1 MTVST
6 QSFTYVSDLV
16 RTHSAIQINPGKEYL
31 VESRLGPLAREKGL
45 TGPGAV
51 ESYVQRYVRG
61 GSSTEVVRVVEA
73 MTTNETSWFRDTA
86 PFTALRQ
93 AIVPAFAGAEMR
105 IWSAACSTGQ
115 EPYSI
120 AMVLR
125 DAGVQRYSILATDLN
140 ATVVER
146 ARTGRYS
153 QLEVNR
159 GLPAPMLVRNF
170 RRAGAEWEVDPALR
184 RSLTFEKHNLL
195 TPPPGSG
202 LFDVVFMR
210 NVLIYFDL
218 PTKRSI
224 LARLH
229 RRVRPGGFLVLGA
242 AETTVGVDP
251 AWERVDV
258 TQGSI
263 YRLRGGSA

>member
-6 QSFTYVSDLV
+6 QSFAYVSDLV
-16 RTHSAIQINPGKEYL
+16 RKHSAIQLAPGKEYL
-31 VESRLGPLAREKGL
+31 VEARLGPLAREKGL
-45 TGPGAV
+45 QGPDAV
-51 ESYVQRYVRG
+51 DSYVRRYLRG
-61 GSSTEVVRVVEA
+61 GSPTETVRVVEA
-73 MTTNETSWFRDTA
+73 MTTNETSWFRDSS
-86 PFTALRQ
+86 PFTALRR
-93 AIVPAFAGAEMR
+93 AILPELAGADLS

-125 DAGVQRYSILATDLN
+125 EERVRSYRILATDIN
-140 ATVVER
+140 AQVVER

-153 QLEVNR
+153 QLEINR

-170 RRAGAEWEVDPALR
+170 RRVGAEWEVDPALR
-184 RSLTFEKHNLL
+184 ENLTFQQHNLL
-195 TPPPGSG
+195 TAPPGPRM
-202 LFDVVFMR
+202 FDIVFLR
-210 NVLIYFDL
+210 NVLIYFDM
-218 PTKRSI
+218 PTKQSI
-224 LARLH
+224 LARL
-229 RRVRPGGFLVLGA
+229 RSRVRPGGFLLLGA